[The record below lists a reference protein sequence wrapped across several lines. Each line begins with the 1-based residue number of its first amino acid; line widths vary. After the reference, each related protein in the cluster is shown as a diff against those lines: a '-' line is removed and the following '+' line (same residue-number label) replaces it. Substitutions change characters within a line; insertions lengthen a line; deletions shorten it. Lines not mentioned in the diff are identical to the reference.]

1 MKTQISKKVTF
12 TILSIS
18 LLTVMA
24 GAAMAPALGTIRE
37 HFSSSSD
44 ILIQFVVSLPALF
57 IIITNLWFSYI
68 CRFFKTKT
76 IAVVGLLLY
85 VTSGSVA
92 FFADNMVLLL
102 ILRSLLGISV
112 GLIMPLSTG
121 LLSFY
126 FPPKEQAK
134 LMGLAGAM
142 SQMGGVIATMLAGL
156 LANIAWNY
164 AFLVY
169 LLGLIALILVLAY
182 LPNDRITA
190 SGNISIKSLSKF
202 HPSVTGMLF
211 VMVIFF
217 IFPTNFAIISSQ
229 TTNLSS
235 DEITIIMVGLD
246 LVAVFMGLLFGK
258 IMNVMPKIMKYFAPL
273 LFMFGYICYAYG
285 LSSAYLIVGSL
296 LIGMANGIAIPY
308 LNTIA
313 SIKGGKDAATTVMP
327 LISASLYLGQFIS
340 PIIVNPLSK
349 ALFNQND
356 ISSPYKIGIM
366 ICILFLIQTFLTR
379 NYQSLPPR
387 NNK

>member
-235 DEITIIMVGLD
+235 AEITIIMVGLD

-285 LSSAYLIVGSL
+285 VSSAYLIVGSL

-379 NYQSLPPR
+379 TYQSLPPR

>member
-285 LSSAYLIVGSL
+285 VSSAYLIVGSL

-313 SIKGGKDAATTVMP
+313 SIKGGKDATTTVMP

>member
-68 CRFFKTKT
+68 CRIFKTKT

-164 AFLVY
+164 SFLVY

-285 LSSAYLIVGSL
+285 VSSAYLIVSSL
-296 LIGMANGIAIPY
+296 LICMANGIAIPY

>member
-1 MKTQISKKVTF
+1 M
-12 TILSIS
+12 LSIS

-169 LLGLIALILVLAY
+169 LLGLIALTLVLAY

-190 SGNISIKSLSKF
+190 PGNISIKSLSKF

-285 LSSAYLIVGSL
+285 VSSAYLIVGSL

>member
-169 LLGLIALILVLAY
+169 LLGLIALTLVLAY

-285 LSSAYLIVGSL
+285 VSSAYLIVGSL

>member
-121 LLSFY
+121 LLFFY

-285 LSSAYLIVGSL
+285 VSSAYLIVGSL

>member
-169 LLGLIALILVLAY
+169 LLGLIALIFVLAY

-235 DEITIIMVGLD
+235 AEITIIMVGLD

-285 LSSAYLIVGSL
+285 VSSAYLIVGSL

-356 ISSPYKIGIM
+356 ISSPYKIGIT

>member
-142 SQMGGVIATMLAGL
+142 SQMGGVFATMLAGL

-182 LPNDRITA
+182 LPNERITA

-285 LSSAYLIVGSL
+285 VSSAYLIAGSL

>member
-142 SQMGGVIATMLAGL
+142 SQMGGVIATMLTGL

-285 LSSAYLIVGSL
+285 VSSAYLIVGSL

>member
-76 IAVVGLLLY
+76 IAAVGLLLY
-85 VTSGSVA
+85 VASGSVA

-169 LLGLIALILVLAY
+169 LLGLIALTLVLAY

-273 LFMFGYICYAYG
+273 LFMFGYICYAFG
-285 LSSAYLIVGSL
+285 VSSAYLIVGSL

>member
-92 FFADNMVLLL
+92 FFAYNMVLLL

-169 LLGLIALILVLAY
+169 LLGLIALTLVLAY

-285 LSSAYLIVGSL
+285 VSSAYLIVGSL

>member
-169 LLGLIALILVLAY
+169 LLGLIALTLVLAY

-190 SGNISIKSLSKF
+190 PGNISIKSLSKF

-285 LSSAYLIVGSL
+285 VSSAYLIVGSL

>member
-164 AFLVY
+164 SFLVY

-258 IMNVMPKIMKYFAPL
+258 IMNVIPKIMKYFAPL
-273 LFMFGYICYAYG
+273 LFMFGYICYAFG
-285 LSSAYLIVGSL
+285 VSSAYLIVGSL
-296 LIGMANGIAIPY
+296 LIGMANWIAIPY

>member
-1 MKTQISKKVTF
+1 MKAQISKKVTF

-235 DEITIIMVGLD
+235 AEITIIMVGLD

-285 LSSAYLIVGSL
+285 VSSAYLIVGSL

>member
-235 DEITIIMVGLD
+235 AEITIIMVGLD

-285 LSSAYLIVGSL
+285 VSSAYLIVGSL

>member
-285 LSSAYLIVGSL
+285 VSSAYLIVGPL

>member
-285 LSSAYLIVGSL
+285 VSSAYLIVGSL
-296 LIGMANGIAIPY
+296 FIGMANGIAIPY

>member
-273 LFMFGYICYAYG
+273 LFMFGYICCAYG
-285 LSSAYLIVGSL
+285 VSSAYLIVGSL

>member
-1 MKTQISKKVTF
+1 M
-12 TILSIS
+12 LSIS

-285 LSSAYLIVGSL
+285 VSSAYLIVGSL

>member
-164 AFLVY
+164 SFLVY

-285 LSSAYLIVGSL
+285 VSSAYLIVGSL

>member
-273 LFMFGYICYAYG
+273 LFMFGYICYAFG
-285 LSSAYLIVGSL
+285 VSSAYLIVGSL

>member
-1 MKTQISKKVTF
+1 MKAQISKKVTF